1 LAVGWRPGQL
11 SRLLFTESVILGAL
25 VAIISWL
32 ILGGMTFTEGAPA
45 EPLRILLTGLFGFLI
60 YILGAIVPAYSARKI
75 TPYEAMQTGEISKAS
90 NRFIR
95 TRGLLSMA
103 FNHFIGKWKRSIL
116 SIATIALPTSL
127 LAVFLFIT
135 FRMKGTMY
143 LSLLGEYVALEVGP
157 VHYIATI
164 VALVIAILTTA
175 EIMWQ
180 NVAERQEEIALLKAV
195 GWKNRSVRLIIWLE
209 GLISG
214 IVAAVI
220 GLALAFLIQWAMYGE
235 ITVEGLK
242 FVLATGIV
250 PIIVGILGTIL
261 PAERA
266 VRISPVHGMRG
277 K

>member
-1 LAVGWRPGQL
+1 
-11 SRLLFTESVILGAL
+11 
-25 VAIISWL
+25 
-32 ILGGMTFTEGAPA
+32 MTFTEGAPA

-75 TPYEAMQTGEISKAS
+75 TPYEAIQTGEISKAS

-195 GWKNRSVRLIIWLE
+195 GWKNRSVRLIIGLE